1 MQSVIISLI
10 LQAALIIAMKLAF
23 FSCKIVGGKD
33 KESALKMINEL
44 NEKLK

>member
-10 LQAALIIAMKLAF
+10 LQAALIIAMKLF
-23 FSCKIVGGKD
+23 FSVAKYVGGKD

>member
-23 FSCKIVGGKD
+23 SVTKYIGEKD